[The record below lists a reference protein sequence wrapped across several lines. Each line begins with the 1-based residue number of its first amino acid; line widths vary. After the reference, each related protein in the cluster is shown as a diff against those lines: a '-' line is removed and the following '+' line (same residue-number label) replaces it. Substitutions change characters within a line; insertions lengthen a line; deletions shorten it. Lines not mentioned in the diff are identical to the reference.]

1 MAKAILPP
9 FRAKGAVL
17 RIPPDF
23 LMEIF
28 PLSRGGNPFVGKAD
42 ISPSRGISLRKCFG
56 RSKPLPYGASGANP
70 YGEYKFG

>member
-9 FRAKGAVL
+9 FRARGGKKRL
-17 RIPPDF
+17 
-23 LMEIF
+23 
-28 PLSRGGNPFVGKAD
+28 PLSRGSNPFVGKAD
-42 ISPSRGISLRKCFG
+42 ISPSRGISLRKCYG